1 MSLLTSILASTISVA
16 VIMLYATIGEIIS
29 QRAGIM
35 NLGLE
40 GIMLMG
46 AVSAYF
52 TVVHTHSLALAI
64 LTVIVVGA
72 LLGLIY
78 AFITV
83 TLQANQVVAGLAMM
97 TFGSGLSGF
106 IGNSITGVAANLKF
120 ESLPIPLLSKIPVI
134 GKIFFS
140 QNLLVYILYV
150 IVAIVIVYIYK
161 TRPGMTLR
169 ALGENPGALDAVG
182 INVFALRYVYCIV
195 GTILVAM
202 GGAYMSIAYSNSWQE
217 GMTGGYGWIAAALVV
232 FSAWNPA
239 MAVVGSVLFGFISI
253 IGNYMQ
259 AYFPFIPVKFVAML
273 PYIFTIIVLILTTG
287 NFRKKHTE
295 APAAL
300 CVPYDRE
307 SR

>member
-1 MSLLTSILASTISVA
+1 MSLLTSILASTVSVA
-16 VIMLYATIGEIIS
+16 VIMLYATIGEIIN

-40 GIMLMG
+40 GVMLMG

-52 TVVHTHSLALAI
+52 TVVHTHSLPLAI
-64 LTVIVVGA
+64 LVVIAVGA
-72 LLGLIY
+72 ILGLIY

-106 IGNSITGVAANLKF
+106 IGNSVTGVAAGLKF
-120 ESLPIPLLSKIPVI
+120 ESLPIPVLSQIPVI
-134 GKIFFS
+134 GKIFFN
-140 QNLLVYILYV
+140 QNLLVYALYV
-150 IVAIVIVYIYK
+150 IVAVVIVFIYK

-182 INVFALRYVYCIV
+182 INVFALRYMYCII

-217 GMTGGYGWIAAALVV
+217 GMTGGYGWIASALVV
-232 FSAWNPA
+232 FSAWNPI

-259 AYFPFIPVKFVAML
+259 AYFPIIPVKFVAML

-307 SR
+307 GR